1 VLKFAQQLSN
11 FTLFKLSESSMSLRV
26 MEASSQIIKALCWP
40 CCGQNHSSYHHFS
53 NVTSIS
59 DFFQQVLPYKD
70 YISISEQYIFESTAA
85 TVQAQLQ
92 FVPTRFKKWGKNF
105 QALL

>member
-1 VLKFAQQLSN
+1 MHLDWLVILC
-11 FTLFKLSESSMSLRV
+11 V
-26 MEASSQIIKALCWP
+26 MEASSQIMKALCWP
-40 CCGQNHSSYHHFS
+40 CCGHHFS

-70 YISISEQYIFESTAA
+70 YIPISEQYIFESTAA

-92 FVPTRFKKWGKNF
+92 FVPSRLKKWG
-105 QALL
+105 

>member
-1 VLKFAQQLSN
+1 MHLDWLVILC
-11 FTLFKLSESSMSLRV
+11 V
-26 MEASSQIIKALCWP
+26 METSSQIMKALCWL
-40 CCGQNHSSYHHFS
+40 CCGQNHSSYNHFS

-92 FVPTRFKKWGKNF
+92 FVPTRLKKWG
-105 QALL
+105 